1 MVATPRRR
9 LVAVLVAGLVPWTVL
24 VIGGELTLVFTAGL
38 VNTNPP
44 NFVSIT
50 DFFFRY
56 TAGLVNT
63 NPPNFVSIP
72 DFFFRYT
79 AGLPQF
85 IESWGAGVLLY
96 ALGVTSAVSGVLWR
110 EDPRVTALSLV
121 GAALLQ
127 VGGFLGFD
135 RRLGY
140 TAIPMGTAVLLTVV
154 WWYYWPLLRNDPTTT

>member
-50 DFFFRY
+50 DFF
-56 TAGLVNT
+56 L
-63 NPPNFVSIP
+63 
-72 DFFFRYT
+72 RYT

-96 ALGVTSAVSGVLWR
+96 TLGVTSAVSGVLWR

-127 VGGFLGFD
+127 VGVFLGFD